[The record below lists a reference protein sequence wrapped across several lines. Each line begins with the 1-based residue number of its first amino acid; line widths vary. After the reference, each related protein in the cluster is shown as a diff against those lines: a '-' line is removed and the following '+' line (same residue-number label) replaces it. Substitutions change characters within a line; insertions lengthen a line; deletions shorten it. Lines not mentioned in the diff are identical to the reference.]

1 MGGAKQMSR
10 SEVNVVN
17 SDVIENEGKKEALIE
32 LLFQLADDEFL
43 YSYRGSEWLGLAPH
57 IEEDVA
63 FSSISQDSMGHAA
76 MYYQLLEKL
85 GAGKADV
92 LAHGRPA
99 QERKN
104 CILVERVNGP
114 GYYMEDPDYDWAY
127 AVVRNYLYSLAKK
140 VKIQSLKQSSYKP
153 LADAAI
159 KVDTELF
166 YHLMHWKTW
175 FVQLFSSTEEAK
187 QYMNEAF
194 IKVMNDFHD
203 VFSFGEQTEKIHEYG
218 FIDDESVLKANWEE
232 LLVPVLEK
240 LGLSIPQAAAMA
252 MNGRNG
258 EHTKELE
265 EALIVLS
272 EVYNINP
279 NVPW

>member
-1 MGGAKQMSR
+1 MS
-10 SEVNVVN
+10 EAAVMIN
-17 SDVIENEGKKEALIE
+17 DVIENQDNKEALIQ

-76 MYYQLLEKL
+76 MYYQLLENL
-85 GAGKADV
+85 GAGKADD
-92 LAHGRPA
+92 LAHARPV

-114 GYYMEDPDYDWAY
+114 GFYMEDPDYDWAY

-140 VKIQSLKQSSYKP
+140 VKIQSLKQSSYQP

-187 QYMNEAF
+187 EKMNEAF
-194 IKVMNDFHD
+194 MKVINDFHD
-203 VFSFGEQTEKIHEYG
+203 VFSFGEHGGKIHECG
-218 FIDDESVLKANWEE
+218 FIAKESELKAKWEE
-232 LLVPVLEK
+232 LLVPVLDN
-240 LGLSIPQAAAMA
+240 LGLSIPEAAGSMA
-252 MNGRNG
+252 LNGRNG

-265 EALIVLS
+265 EALTVLS

-279 NVPW
+279 NVLW

>member
-1 MGGAKQMSR
+1 MSGATVK
-10 SEVNVVN
+10 VVN
-17 SDVIENEGKKEALIE
+17 SDVIENEVIKEALTQ
-32 LLFQLADDEFL
+32 LLFQLADDDFL

-76 MYYQLLEKL
+76 MYYQILENI
-85 GAGKADV
+85 GAGKADD
-92 LAHGRPA
+92 LAHARPA

-127 AVVRNYLYSLAKK
+127 AVVRSYLYSLAKK
-140 VKIQSLKQSSYKP
+140 VKIQSLKQSSYQP
-153 LADAAI
+153 LADVAI

-187 QYMNEAF
+187 ENMNTAF
-194 IKVMNDFHD
+194 IRVMNDFTD
-203 VFSFGEQTEKIHEYG
+203 VFSFGEHAENIHKCG
-218 FIDDESVLKANWEE
+218 LIDSESVLKAKWEE
-232 LLVPVLEK
+232 LLVPVLDR
-240 LGLSIPQAAAMA
+240 LGLSIPQAAGNMV

-258 EHTKELE
+258 EHTKELD
-265 EALIVLS
+265 EALSVLS

>member
-1 MGGAKQMSR
+1 MSKAALTNENRVDLEKQ
-10 SEVNVVN
+10 
-17 SDVIENEGKKEALIE
+17 ENKEALIQ
-32 LLFQLADDEFL
+32 LLFQLADDDFL

-76 MYYQLLEKL
+76 MYYQLLEQL
-85 GAGKADV
+85 GAGKADD
-92 LAHGRPA
+92 LAHARPA
-99 QERKN
+99 IERKN

-114 GYYMEDPDYDWAY
+114 GFYMEDPDYDWAY
-127 AVVRNYLYSLAKK
+127 AVARNYLYSLAKK
-140 VKIQSLKQSSYKP
+140 VKIQSLKQSSYQP

-166 YHLMHWKTW
+166 YHLLHWKTW
-175 FVQLFSSTEEAK
+175 FVQLFSSTDEAK
-187 QYMNEAF
+187 EKMNKAF

-203 VFSFGEQTEKIHEYG
+203 VFSFGEHAEKIHECG
-218 FIDDESVLKANWEE
+218 FIEEENVLKAKWEE
-232 LLVPVLEK
+232 LLVPVLDK
-240 LGLSIPQAAAMA
+240 LGLSIPETSGKME

-258 EHTKELE
+258 QHTNELE
-265 EALIVLS
+265 EALTVLS

-279 NVPW
+279 AVPW

>member
-1 MGGAKQMSR
+1 MS
-10 SEVNVVN
+10 EAVIKTGNQV
-17 SDVIENEGKKEALIE
+17 VIESPEKKVALIE

-43 YSYRGSEWLGLAPH
+43 YAYRGSEWLGLAPH

-63 FSSISQDSMGHAA
+63 FSSISQDTMGHAA
-76 MYYQLLEKL
+76 MYYQLLEDL
-85 GAGKADV
+85 GAGKADD
-92 LAHGRPA
+92 LAHARPA
-99 QERKN
+99 NVRKN

-114 GYYMEDPDYDWAY
+114 GFYMEDPDYDWAY

-175 FVQLFSSTEEAK
+175 FVQLFSSTEETK
-187 QYMNEAF
+187 VRMNEALN
-194 IKVMNDFHD
+194 KVLQDFQD
-203 VFSFGEQTEKIHEYG
+203 VFSCGSFVEQIHSFGL
-218 FIDDESVLKANWEE
+218 IDEENVLKTKWEE
-232 LLVPVLEK
+232 MLLSVLEK
-240 LGLSIPQAAAMA
+240 LDLSLPETSCQMK

-258 EHTKELE
+258 EHTKELN
-265 EALIVLS
+265 EALAVLS

>member
-1 MGGAKQMSR
+1 MS
-10 SEVNVVN
+10 EAAVKVVN
-17 SDVIENEGKKEALIE
+17 SDVIENPANKEALIQ

-76 MYYQLLEKL
+76 LYYQLLENL
-85 GAGKADV
+85 SAGKADD

-140 VKIQSLKQSSYKP
+140 VKIQSLKQSSYQP
-153 LADAAI
+153 LADAAV

-175 FVQLFSSTEEAK
+175 FVQLFSSTEKAK
-187 QYMNEAF
+187 EHMNAAF

-203 VFSFGEQTEKIHEYG
+203 VFSFGEYNEKIQECG
-218 FIDDESVLKANWEE
+218 FIDAESVLKAKWEE
-232 LLVPVLEK
+232 LLVPVLES
-240 LGLSIPQAAAMA
+240 LGLILPQAASGVV

-265 EALIVLS
+265 EALSVLS
-272 EVYNINP
+272 EVYNTDP